1 LLLIATSPNS
11 PTEDSPSQFQSL
23 LLKVAFTRARSEAEM
38 DYGLSLKDSNGFLPS
53 KKIFNRFS
61 LGEKLV

>member
-1 LLLIATSPNS
+1 
-11 PTEDSPSQFQSL
+11 SQFQAL

-38 DYGLSLKDSNGFLPS
+38 DYGLSFRDNNGFLPS

-61 LGEKLV
+61 LGEKPVQKMSTLPCTHSLLS